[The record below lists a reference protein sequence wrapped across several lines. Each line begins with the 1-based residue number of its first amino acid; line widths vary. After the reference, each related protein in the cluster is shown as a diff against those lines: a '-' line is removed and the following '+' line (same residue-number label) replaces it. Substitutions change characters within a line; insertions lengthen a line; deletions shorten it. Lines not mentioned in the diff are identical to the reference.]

1 MSWLRELGEDLLL
14 AQMVRYRQMKATFG
28 ATTGKDFA
36 AVGGRHASAETV
48 LVDSLAVGGLECSF
62 HCLCM
67 SRLIIVEIFRGA
79 NLQQKIRRRKKI
91 GKNQF

>member
-1 MSWLRELGEDLLL
+1 MSWLREGGRLLL
-14 AQMVRYRQMKATFG
+14 AQMVRNRQVKTTFC

-67 SRLIIVEIFRGA
+67 SRLFIVEIFRGA